1 MAEKTYIVKLAGD
14 SKSYQQSMSQAS
26 KALDQYQKQN
36 LSTGAAVKSL
46 TSTLTKYVSVAALV
60 KGAQE
65 TITKTIQGSQASA
78 DKWAETIHACKV
90 VVDNFFSSLSTGDF
104 TSFNMGLNQMIA
116 NAKLAAQAL
125 DALGNASMSWNYFQ
139 SARMADLTELS
150 AVMNDT
156 TAPLSQR
163 KAAAQS
169 VIDIQGKMQGYAA
182 GFEER
187 ALKAMATKMT
197 EATMIE
203 WSNVTREDLEKI
215 LQLDLLPSTFS
226 EQRKNELDAQYKEY
240 QSKMAALKADFDKNY
255 KRMER
260 VQTGVSQNGLPLY
273 SVVDRTKPEDYERYN
288 NQMRALASEYQ
299 DVILYN
305 EALVRKSNEWLQE
318 LIQIVQMADNAARSM
333 RRVNTAAQTATGV
346 LGMSEQPSGISAP
359 RSLGTLPGPMGINVT
374 EQTANIPDKLP
385 EVERSLTNI
394 NGILYDMNGN
404 IIAVT
409 DSFEKMSAAGEGVN
423 SIGRSLEYL
432 GQAFQDS
439 EKSWV
444 ASAAGVVGSV
454 GAAVQ
459 AYTQLASAAATA
471 AAAQAAAETPTIW
484 GKLAAIATL
493 VAAFG
498 TTASQLNA
506 MAKSSYA
513 EGGIIPGQ
521 NYNDGITARVSSGEM
536 VINEA
541 DQKRLYDSIHSGSL
555 GGGSGSSTVTG
566 EQIVIAV
573 NNYARRTNRGELVFA
588 GRG

>member
-125 DALGNASMSWNYFQ
+125 DVLGNASMSWNYFQ

-346 LGMSEQPSGISAP
+346 LNMTGESVPVQP
-359 RSLGTLPGPMGINVT
+359 RSLGTLPAAALPAAAGIMEVP
-374 EQTANIPDKLP
+374 EMDYQTQLP
-385 EVERSLTNI
+385 EINTGLQNI
-394 NGILYDMNGN
+394 NGSLTEMSDNL
-404 IIAVT
+404 
-409 DSFEKMSAAGEGVN
+409 DSVSTGFQSMAAASDGVN
-423 SIGRSLEYL
+423 SLGRSVEQI
-432 GQAFQDS
+432 GAAFSSFGSSGIGNTIGAIGSAIQAYAQLA
-439 EKSWV
+439 
-444 ASAAGVVGSV
+444 ASA
-454 GAAVQ
+454 
-459 AYTQLASAAATA
+459 ASAAAA
-471 AAAQAAAETPTIW
+471 EGALETPTIW
-484 GKLAAIATL
+484 GKITALGSFA
-493 VAAFG
+493 VAY
-498 TTASQLNA
+498 TSMVST
-506 MAKSSYA
+506 MKSISDSYA
-513 EGGIIPGQ
+513 EGGVIPGQ

-536 VINEA
+536 IINEA
-541 DQKRLYDSIHSGSL
+541 DQKRLYDSIHSGSVGG
-555 GGGSGSSTVTG
+555 GGGSASITG

-573 NNYARRTNRGELVFA
+573 NNYGRRTNRGELVFA